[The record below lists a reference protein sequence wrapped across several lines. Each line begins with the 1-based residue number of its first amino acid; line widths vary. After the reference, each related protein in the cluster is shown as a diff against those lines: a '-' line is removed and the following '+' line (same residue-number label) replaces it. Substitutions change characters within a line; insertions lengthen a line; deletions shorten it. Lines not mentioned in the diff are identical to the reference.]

1 MRFSANATRPSLTYF
16 ASDFN
21 YLVIAVRVWFWSKL
35 TSLKFI
41 SLKSISFWKFIRFE
55 KCILIPPSSCQHV

>member
-1 MRFSANATRPSLTYF
+1 MRFSASATRPSLTYF

-21 YLVIAVRVWFWSKL
+21 YLVIAVRVRFWSKL
-35 TSLKFI
+35 TSQKFI

-55 KCILIPPSSCQHV
+55 KCIWVPHFD